1 MRKPNKTD
9 PLKGKASTR
18 NLLLD
23 TAAQFMTERGGI
35 DITFSEIG
43 ERSGFNTAL
52 VRYYFGHKRGMMF
65 ALIERTLKGALERLE
80 DLMKTDLP
88 PEEKLALHIRGMI
101 NTYFFH
107 PYVNRLLSH
116 IAHDDDGNYAEK
128 ISSEMSAPIIE
139 AQAQILEDGIKSGIF
154 REMDPMLL
162 HIHINGACDALFH
175 YDAILKRN
183 FNVEEIS
190 IEIKENYITH
200 ISETILNGIR
210 KTE

>member
-65 ALIERTLKGALERLE
+65 ATLKGALERLE